1 MEAVAGEGRTVIAI
15 SHDMRFVAE
24 TFDRVV
30 VMRAGRLILD
40 GTPDEVFAADAWDAL
55 RSTYLEPPLAA
66 VLGDRLGVG
75 STPTDARLIDRL
87 QAG

>member
-1 MEAVAGEGRTVIAI
+1 
-15 SHDMRFVAE
+15 MRFVAE
-24 TFDRVV
+24 TFARVV

-40 GTPDEVFAADAWDAL
+40 GTPNRAFAADAWNAL

-66 VLGDRLGVG
+66 VVGHRLGVG
-75 STPTDARLIDRL
+75 STPTDGSLIDRL